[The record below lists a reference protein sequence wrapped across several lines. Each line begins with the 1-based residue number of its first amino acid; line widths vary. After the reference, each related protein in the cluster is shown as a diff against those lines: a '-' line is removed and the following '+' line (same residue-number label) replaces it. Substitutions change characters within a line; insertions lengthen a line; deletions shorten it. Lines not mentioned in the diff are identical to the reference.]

1 MAFDGTSRQ
10 PCWSGE
16 LIELCSAKVAGD
28 DRRGWII
35 PIGGAEKKIRSSVIL
50 ARFVELCGAG
60 AARIVVIPTASQL
73 EDTGERYV
81 QVFGK
86 MGAGKLDVINFTTP
100 ADAEEPDNLAI
111 VKQATGIFFTGG
123 NQQRLADIIG
133 GTASAQQIRDGN
145 ARGVHVAGTS
155 AGAAFLCRQ
164 MIQVGRTG
172 TTPKGGMVSLTDG
185 LGLSDSIII
194 DQHFRERDRLGR
206 LLTALSHNPSATG
219 LGVDEDT
226 AAFIDPDNRIEVVGS
241 GGLTVVDTA
250 NMTQSMLA
258 AMRKGKPVGL
268 IGVNLHILLSGDR
281 YDLTTGDA
289 WANSEQH

>member
-1 MAFDGTSRQ
+1 M
-10 PCWSGE
+10 
-16 LIELCSAKVAGD
+16 CSARLAGD

-35 PIGGAEKKIRSSVIL
+35 PIGGAEKKIRSSAIL
-50 ARFVELCGAG
+50 SRFVELCGAG
-60 AARIVVIPTASQL
+60 AARIVIIPTASQL
-73 EDTGERYV
+73 HDTGERYV
-81 QVFGK
+81 KVFGR
-86 MGAGKLDVINFTTP
+86 MGAGKLDVINFATRSDCEDP
-100 ADAEEPDNLAI
+100 GHLNLLQ
-111 VKQATGIFFTGG
+111 QATGIFFTGG

-133 GTASAQQIRDGN
+133 GTSSAQQIRDGN
-145 ARGVHVAGTS
+145 LRGVHVAGTS

-164 MIQVGRTG
+164 MIRVGKTG
-172 TTPKGGMVSLTDG
+172 TTPRGGMVSLTDG
-185 LGLSDSIII
+185 LGLSDAVII

-206 LLTALSHNPSATG
+206 LLTALSRNPSATG

-258 AMRKGKPVGL
+258 AVRNGKPVGL

-281 YDLTTGDA
+281 YDLTTRDA
-289 WANSEQH
+289 WAKSDQDRRSASQ